1 MAEIPQT
8 NNESKVLGAFA
19 SALTLFS
26 IALYFTGWIYRW
38 AYFAFFRINIL
49 SLDLSTQSF
58 FIVPIQ
64 VFFGNWHVFLLTLLL
79 IITSIILVPILLKG
93 TSIRL
98 ENSPPKNSRRGNAD
112 SFLFLVHNQII
123 KILNSALLRDLIIVA
138 CFLIVLYWIA
148 RWQGELNARKDMSN
162 DTSSLPVITLVQPE
176 KGLGIGYSPKDKTY
190 PSLDKVRII
199 GDVGLFENALRG
211 QEVKILGSS
220 SQIGDWRLL
229 ISSKGWLYLF
239 QALQSNS
246 PINRPLILAIREGG
260 GEQLMLLS
268 PSAYAEKSP

>member
-79 IITSIILVPILLKG
+79 LITSIILVPILLKG

-123 KILNSALLRDLIIVA
+123 KILNSQLLRDLMIVA

-268 PSAYAEKSP
+268 PSAYTEKSP

>member
-123 KILNSALLRDLIIVA
+123 KILNSPLLRDLMIVA